1 MGHTSEFLFG
11 IYWRTWKTTIRKTVK
26 QVNKKFKN
34 FNIYNDVF
42 FLKKRKRLGDSIIL
56 HLCIKHLDDM
66 IYSFWDVTDWN
77 WWLWV
82 ICCPFTTLKTKQK
95 KQNFEQ
101 MKKIAGGIILYMY
114 TKNLLPHYWPCK
126 LKFGKNVQK
135 PWEYYPFT
143 HVYHKW
149 RSYNVVPET

>member
-11 IYWRTWKTTIRKTVK
+11 TYWRTWKTAIRKTVK

-82 ICCPFTTLKTKQK
+82 IFCPFTTLKTKK
-95 KQNFEQ
+95 KTEFWTNE
-101 MKKIAGGIILYMY
+101 
-114 TKNLLPHYWPCK
+114 KNCRRYH
-126 LKFGKNVQK
+126 
-135 PWEYYPFT
+135 FT
-143 HVYHKW
+143 HVYQKPFTPLLTLQIKIW
-149 RSYNVVPET
+149 KKCTKTLGILSFYTCVP